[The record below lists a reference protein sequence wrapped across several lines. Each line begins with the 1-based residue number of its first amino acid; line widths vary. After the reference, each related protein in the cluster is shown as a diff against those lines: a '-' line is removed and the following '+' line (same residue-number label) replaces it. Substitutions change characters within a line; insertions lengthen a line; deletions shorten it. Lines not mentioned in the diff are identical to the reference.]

1 MHVGQM
7 SGLGSDYIVNTNFA
21 EISGEPVGNYAKFI
35 ASKSQA
41 ETIVTRWYQTYLYR
55 DPEPGGLNNYANA
68 IIGLYTFAHKNIA
81 PNITLYRADSD
92 MLDFDTMNLKSKTA
106 FPADVQDGLK
116 HFIVILGGAITG
128 AQVELRNRSIEANQ
142 KVTAWYLQYFGRA
155 ATQAERDQVV
165 RNMVLNP
172 FKWASY
178 EDGLRLMGQAELAK
192 QNPVTDTNITT
203 YSLLRS
209 TTPTF
214 TAPTVIAPTVT
225 APIPVSTVVN
235 YTVPAKIIDNK
246 YLYISGA
253 AGLVLIFLLIKGRK

>member
-1 MHVGQM
+1 MLVGQM

-41 ETIVTRWYQTYLYR
+41 ETIVTRWYQTYLFR
-55 DPEPGGLNNYANA
+55 DPEPGGLNLYANA

-116 HFIVILGGAITG
+116 NFIRILGDAITG

-142 KVTAWYLQYFGRA
+142 KVTTWYLQYFGRA

-203 YSLLRS
+203 
-209 TTPTF
+209 F
-214 TAPTVIAPTVT
+214 KAPTVIAPTVIAPT
-225 APIPVSTVVN
+225 VIAPIPVSTVVD